1 MFFQNLKYIY
11 RILHSIAYDLN
22 KFANQIKS
30 MFKHQIKFRVLYSD
44 TDKMGYMYY
53 GQYAKYLEMGRVE
66 ALRSLGLSYK
76 SMEDTGVMLPVLD
89 LKLKYLKPLFY
100 DDEVTLTTKVSEMPG
115 TRIYFEYELKNP
127 EGELTTLAETTLVF
141 IDRNAKPCMIPEN
154 FKSKIKTYFP

>member
-1 MFFQNLKYIY
+1 MFE
-11 RILHSIAYDLN
+11 
-22 KFANQIKS
+22 
-30 MFKHQIKFRVLYSD
+30 HQIKFRVLYSD

-100 DDEVTLTTKVSEMPG
+100 DDEVTLTTKVCDMPEA
-115 TRIYFEYELKNP
+115 RIYFEYELKNP
-127 EGELTTLAETTLVF
+127 KGELTTLAETTLVF
-141 IDRNAKPCMIPEN
+141 IDINGKPCMIPEN
-154 FKSKIKTYFP
+154 F

>member
-1 MFFQNLKYIY
+1 MFE
-11 RILHSIAYDLN
+11 
-22 KFANQIKS
+22 
-30 MFKHQIKFRVLYSD
+30 HQIKFRVLYSD

-76 SMEDTGVMLPVLD
+76 SMEDAGVMLPVLD

-100 DDEVTLTTKVSEMPG
+100 DDEVTITTKVCDMPG

-127 EGELTTLAETTLVF
+127 EGELTTLAETTLVS
-141 IDRNAKPCMIPEN
+141 IDVNGKPCMIPEN
-154 FKSKIKTYFP
+154 FKSKIKTYFSK

>member
-1 MFFQNLKYIY
+1 MFE
-11 RILHSIAYDLN
+11 
-22 KFANQIKS
+22 
-30 MFKHQIKFRVLYSD
+30 HQIKFRVLYSD

-89 LKLKYLKPLFY
+89 LKLKYLKPLYY
-100 DDEVTLTTKVSEMPG
+100 DDEVTLTTKVCDMPG
-115 TRIYFEYELKNP
+115 TRIYFEYELINP
-127 EGELTTLAETTLVF
+127 KGELTTLAETTLVF
-141 IDRNAKPCMIPEN
+141 IDVNGKPCMIPEN

>member
-1 MFFQNLKYIY
+1 MFE
-11 RILHSIAYDLN
+11 
-22 KFANQIKS
+22 
-30 MFKHQIKFRVLYSD
+30 HQIKFRVLYSD

-76 SMEDTGVMLPVLD
+76 SMEETGVFLPVSD
-89 LKLKYLKPLFY
+89 LKLKYLKPLYY
-100 DDEVTLTTKVSEMPG
+100 DDEVSLITKVCDMPG

-141 IDRNAKPCMIPEN
+141 VDRNGRPCMIPEN
-154 FKSKIKTYFP
+154 FKSKIKTYFTK

>member
-1 MFFQNLKYIY
+1 MFE
-11 RILHSIAYDLN
+11 
-22 KFANQIKS
+22 
-30 MFKHQIKFRVLYSD
+30 HQIKFRVLYSD

-100 DDEVTLTTKVSEMPG
+100 DDEVTLTTKVCDMPEA
-115 TRIYFEYELKNP
+115 RIYFEYELKNP
-127 EGELTTLAETTLVF
+127 KGELTTLAKTTLVF
-141 IDRNAKPCMIPEN
+141 ININGKPCMIPEN

>member
-1 MFFQNLKYIY
+1 ML
-11 RILHSIAYDLN
+11 
-22 KFANQIKS
+22 
-30 MFKHQIKFRVLYSD
+30 KHQIKFRVLYSD

-89 LKLKYLKPLFY
+89 LRLKYLKPLHY
-100 DDEVTLTTKVSEMPG
+100 DDEVTLLTKVCDMPG

-141 IDRNAKPCMIPEN
+141 IDQNGKPCMIPEN

>member
-1 MFFQNLKYIY
+1 MFE
-11 RILHSIAYDLN
+11 
-22 KFANQIKS
+22 
-30 MFKHQIKFRVLYSD
+30 HQIKFRVLYSD

-76 SMEDTGVMLPVLD
+76 SMEENGVFLPVSD
-89 LKLKYLKPLFY
+89 LKLKYLKPLYY
-100 DDEVTLTTKVSEMPG
+100 DDEVSLITKVCDMPG

-141 IDRNAKPCMIPEN
+141 VDRNGKALYD
-154 FKSKIKTYFP
+154 S

>member
-1 MFFQNLKYIY
+1 MFE
-11 RILHSIAYDLN
+11 
-22 KFANQIKS
+22 
-30 MFKHQIKFRVLYSD
+30 HQIKFRVLYSD

-76 SMEDTGVMLPVLD
+76 SMEETGVFLPVSD
-89 LKLKYLKPLFY
+89 LKLKYLKPLYY
-100 DDEVTLTTKVSEMPG
+100 DDEVSLITKVCDMPG

-141 IDRNAKPCMIPEN
+141 VDRNGSPCMIPET
-154 FKSKIKTYFP
+154 FKSKIKTYFTK

>member
-1 MFFQNLKYIY
+1 MFE
-11 RILHSIAYDLN
+11 
-22 KFANQIKS
+22 
-30 MFKHQIKFRVLYSD
+30 HQIKFRVLYSD

-89 LKLKYLKPLFY
+89 LKLKYLKPLYY
-100 DDEVTLTTKVSEMPG
+100 DDEVTLTTKVCDMPG

-127 EGELTTLAETTLVF
+127 EGELTTLGETTLVF
-141 IDRNAKPCMIPEN
+141 IDINGKPCMIPEN
-154 FKSKIKTYFP
+154 FKSKIKTYFPS